1 MQLGRQVWLHGCA
14 ALLHC
19 SHVHVGAAPHYHG
32 TSGLWKKKLKI
43 ILSNAL
49 YIENLLKIFRL
60 SLIAKILTESILTGK
75 QLLPLKAEFEIVFV
89 FCGYILLSS
98 LTVSCIN
105 SANQSCLQSD
115 HHGFHVQSA
124 SQACQIN
131 SLPFF
136 PSPLLPLT
144 PSLPLPSPAL
154 QAAAVPISWSLWTN
168 ICKSML
174 SKCMHSTM

>member
-19 SHVHVGAAPHYHG
+19 SHVHVGAAPQYHG
-32 TSGLWKKKLKI
+32 TSGLWKKKLKT

-89 FCGYILLSS
+89 FCGYILPSS
-98 LTVSCIN
+98 LTVSCIS

-136 PSPLLPLT
+136 PISSPPSHPLLTSPLPCSSSSCSPHFVKPL
-144 PSLPLPSPAL
+144 
-154 QAAAVPISWSLWTN
+154 N
-168 ICKSML
+168 KYM
-174 SKCMHSTM
+174 